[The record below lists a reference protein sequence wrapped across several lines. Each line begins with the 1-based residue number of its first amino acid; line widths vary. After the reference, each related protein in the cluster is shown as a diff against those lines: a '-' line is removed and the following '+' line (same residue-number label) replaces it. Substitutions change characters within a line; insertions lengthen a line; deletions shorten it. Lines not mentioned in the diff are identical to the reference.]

1 MAITFQ
7 IIGHKKSGKTT
18 LLQDFLINSTNYKIS
33 VVKHTHLPIDIP
45 ANTDTGKFFQYSDD
59 VLLLNNEQTIHY
71 QRNLPS
77 TELDKI
83 HELQSGTSDF
93 IIIEGI
99 KELDFPKIVLL
110 KPDETIADFSNIT
123 NIKYFVTI
131 QGNNCGGVID
141 IENSDNRIEFINN
154 FLKEIKND

>member
-18 LLQDFLINSTNYKIS
+18 LLQEFLREGSQYKIS

-45 ANTDTGKFFQYSDD
+45 ATNDTGKFFQYSDD
-59 VLLLNNEQTIHY
+59 VLLLNDEQTIHY
-71 QRNLPS
+71 QRNLPT

-83 HELQSGTSDF
+83 QELQTASFDF

-99 KELDFPKIVLL
+99 KELDFPKIALL
-110 KPDETIADFSNIT
+110 KPDESPESFSDVT
-123 NIKYFVTI
+123 NIKCFVTI
-131 QGNNCGGVID
+131 QGNRSDNVID
-141 IENSDNRIEFINN
+141 IENLDTRKAFINN
-154 FLKEIKND
+154 FLRDMKND